1 MVINIFFSIGAIFC
15 AAITAKYIWN
25 GAKCF
30 KIVYNDV
37 KQELTHNINEG
48 ENY

>member
-1 MVINIFFSIGAIFC
+1 MVIHIFFIVGAVVC

-25 GAKCF
+25 GVECF
-30 KIVYNDV
+30 KIVYNDM

>member
-1 MVINIFFSIGAIFC
+1 MVVHVFFAVGAVIC
-15 AAITAKYIWN
+15 TAIVAKYVWN
-25 GAKCF
+25 GVECF

>member
-15 AAITAKYIWN
+15 TAITAKYIWD
-25 GAKCF
+25 GVECF

-37 KQELTHNINEG
+37 KQELIHNINEG

>member
-1 MVINIFFSIGAIFC
+1 MVIHIFFVVGAVVC
-15 AAITAKYIWN
+15 AAITAKYIWD
-25 GAKCF
+25 GVECF